1 MLAAKNAMATVAVRD
16 LARAKRFYEGTLGLE
31 LVDSQGEEALA
42 FRSGGSTVLVYR
54 SQFAGSNKATA
65 ATWTLDND
73 IEQVVQALK
82 ARGVTFEHYDMP
94 GLTLKGDVHVGG
106 DMKAAWLKDPDGNIL
121 ALVSG

>member
-1 MLAAKNAMATVAVRD
+1 MLAGKSAMATIAVRD
-16 LARAKRFYEGTLGLE
+16 LGRAKRFYEGTLGLE
-31 LVDSQGEEALA
+31 LVDSQGEEALSY
-42 FRSGGSTVLVYR
+42 RSGSSTVLVYR
-54 SQFAGSNKATA
+54 SQFAGSNQATT
-65 ATWTLDND
+65 ATWTLGPD